1 MRLRVTIDAP
11 ETLPSL
17 PAAVEVAAYRI
28 GCEAL
33 TNVIRHARATTCHIR
48 LTLDDALHI
57 EVVDDGAGFTDERR
71 VGVGLISMRERAE
84 ELGGTCLITAAPGHG
99 VRVLATLP
107 VKKE

>member
-1 MRLRVTIDAP
+1 M
-11 ETLPSL
+11 
-17 PAAVEVAAYRI
+17 AAYRI
-28 GCEAL
+28 ACEAL

-48 LTLDDALHI
+48 LTLDDELHI
-57 EVVDDGAGFTDERR
+57 EIVDDGVGFTDERR